1 MEKPLNADSFK
12 EEVWADTSK
21 TRIENDVLFD
31 TIFEPTKKQ
40 VTAFTLAEVL
50 ITLGIIGVVAAM
62 TLPAIIDSTQDK
74 VLESQYKKCRNIVDN
89 GYKLMMAKSSS
100 FTVGN
105 LPFLSTCNYMND
117 LQCVSTSH
125 KEAFNIVDD
134 YAGGLN
140 SDLLTKEYIVQGKS
154 KKSKFKWED
163 VDYAFAATDGMIFGV
178 IPDNDFESFSVVADV
193 NGKKNPNIVK
203 KDLYKFKYVGYG
215 KLSDASS
222 ELEVVPECTRNNPSG
237 CITEEECLALN
248 GRSRTSLAR
257 YGLNEL
263 MMGLMSARWD
273 APTDAPTAAPTEP
286 PTEARFYW
294 DGKQCRR

>member
-1 MEKPLNADSFK
+1 MEKPLHADSFYNGDG
-12 EEVWADTSK
+12 ADHSK
-21 TRIENDVLFD
+21 TYLENDVLFD
-31 TIFEPTKKQ
+31 EIFEPTKKQ

-62 TLPAIIDSTQDK
+62 TLPTIIDSTQDK
-74 VLESQYKKCRNIVDN
+74 VLENQYKKCRNVIDN
-89 GYKLMMAKSSS
+89 GYKLMMAKNSS

-105 LPFLSTCNYMND
+105 LPFLSTCNYMSN
-117 LQCVSTSH
+117 LECVSTSH

-140 SDLLTKEYIVQGKS
+140 ANLLAKEYVVQGKS

-163 VDYAFAATDGMIFGV
+163 VDYAFAAADGMIFGV
-178 IPDNDFESFSVVADV
+178 IPDDDFESFSVVADV

-203 KDLYKFKYVGYG
+203 KDLYKFKYLGQG

-222 ELEVVPECTRNNPSG
+222 ELEDVPECTRNNPSG

-248 GRSRTSLAR
+248 YRSSAR

-263 MMGLMSARWD
+263 VMRIMSA
-273 APTDAPTAAPTEP
+273 PTEVPTAAPTEA
-286 PTEARFYW
+286 PTEVRFYW